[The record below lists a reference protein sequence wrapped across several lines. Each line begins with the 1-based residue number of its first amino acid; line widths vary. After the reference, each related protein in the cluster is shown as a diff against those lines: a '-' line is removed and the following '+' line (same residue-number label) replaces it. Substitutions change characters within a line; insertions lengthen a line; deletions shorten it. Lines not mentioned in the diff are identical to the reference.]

1 MSEHAGERE
10 RGRGKNIVW
19 VEGRETREGNKRGM
33 GRTEGGMGRTEGGKK
48 GGRVEERRERTLYGW
63 KERKQ
68 ERKTRE
74 GNKVG
79 MGRTEGG
86 KKGGRVEERK
96 LGKREEVGQD
106 DIR

>member
-10 RGRGKNIVW
+10 RGKNIVW

>member
-48 GGRVEERRERTLYGW
+48 GGRVEER
-63 KERKQ
+63 KP
-68 ERKTRE
+68 
-74 GNKVG
+74 
-79 MGRTEGG
+79 
-86 KKGGRVEERK
+86 
-96 LGKREEVGQD
+96 GKREEVGQD

>member
-1 MSEHAGERE
+1 M
-10 RGRGKNIVW
+10 GRRKRNKGGKQ
-19 VEGRETREGNKRGM
+19 GRETREGWG
-33 GRTEGGMGRTEGGKK
+33 EQ
-48 GGRVEERRERTLYGW
+48 
-63 KERKQ
+63 RK
-68 ERKTRE
+68 
-74 GNKVG
+74 GNKGG

>member
-1 MSEHAGERE
+1 M
-10 RGRGKNIVW
+10 GRRK
-19 VEGRETREGNKRGM
+19 GNKG
-33 GRTEGGMGRTEGGKK
+33 
-48 GGRVEERRERTLYGW
+48 
-63 KERKQ
+63 
-68 ERKTRE
+68 
-74 GNKVG
+74 G